1 MSTLRR
7 YLNTFFVRFQAFSL
21 TGGFLGMADDSTC
34 AKVWSCSCIHVWG
47 REGGRRMKSEIRG
60 WVMERRDIVEV
71 EEG

>member
-1 MSTLRR
+1 
-7 YLNTFFVRFQAFSL
+7 
-21 TGGFLGMADDSTC
+21 MADDSTC